1 MAAVRLCALTYSGQS
16 FAAADASSRA
26 CRRSLL
32 PFSSPASP
40 ASSQAACFS
49 SLRADVAVGAVLKV
63 HEGRPNIEDQI
74 RSNQVQ
80 LVINTPIGRQAAHDG
95 KYLRRAAL
103 DYAVPTV
110 TTLAG
115 ARAAVEA
122 ISALQQQ
129 PRLSIHALQDVHA
142 MQR

>member
-1 MAAVRLCALTYSGQS
+1 MDSRRFDVTATSGTAQALANAGLKVQS
-16 FAAADASSRA
+16 
-26 CRRSLL
+26 
-32 PFSSPASP
+32 
-40 ASSQAACFS
+40 
-49 SLRADVAVGAVLKV
+49 VLKV

-80 LVINTPIGRQAAHDG
+80 LVINTPIGRQAAHDD